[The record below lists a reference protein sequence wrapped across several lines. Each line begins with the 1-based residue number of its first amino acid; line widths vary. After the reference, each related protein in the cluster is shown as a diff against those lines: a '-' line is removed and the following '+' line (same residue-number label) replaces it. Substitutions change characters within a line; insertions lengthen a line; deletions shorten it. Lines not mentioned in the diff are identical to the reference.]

1 MAHEILAL
9 YRYTDHQIEQVCKL
23 ILATRIPPEP
33 SNLMEKII
41 IDANFDHIGRVD
53 FLIES
58 DRLFQEY
65 RALGKASTKKE
76 WNESQIHFLKNFDF
90 FTTAAKKMR
99 EVSKEQQIEN
109 IIKFS

>member
-1 MAHEILAL
+1 M
-9 YRYTDHQIEQVCKL
+9 
-23 ILATRIPPEP
+23 PPNP
-33 SNLMEKII
+33 KNLLEKIL

-65 RALGKASTKKE
+65 RSFGKIHSKKE
-76 WNESQIHFLKNFDF
+76 WNEIQIDFLKKFNFY
-90 FTTAAKKMR
+90 TSAANKMR
-99 EVSKEQQIEN
+99 EVTREQQIEN